1 MKVIARSIRQALHC
15 RFCTFTSRTAQPHSI
30 IGQQYGMTD
39 TSATHESPTRA
50 DPVPVE
56 RIREKFFD
64 TFGLALTLPD
74 DAIRKRFSLTSEGD
88 LVMILR

>member
-1 MKVIARSIRQALHC
+1 
-15 RFCTFTSRTAQPHSI
+15 
-30 IGQQYGMTD
+30 MTD
-39 TSATHESPTRA
+39 TSAARECPAHT
-50 DPVPVE
+50 DPVQLK

-74 DAIRKRFSLTSEGD
+74 DAVRQRFSLTDDGD